1 MTIGVG
7 HESQGLY
14 YLSAPTTPI
23 ACSAVESSHI
33 IHQRLGHPSLQKLH
47 LMVPS
52 LSKVSNLECESCQFG
67 KHARSFF
74 PDRVNKRAAS
84 PFALV
89 HSDIWGPS
97 RVVSCLGYQYFV
109 TFIDDFSRCTWIFLM
124 KNRSDIFSIFK
135 TFCSEINTQFGTN
148 IKILQSDNARE
159 YLSTSFQSFLASQRI
174 LHQTSCAHTP
184 QQNGVTER
192 KNLHLVETAHTILL
206 HNNVPPLF

>member
-1 MTIGVG
+1 VQDQSTGKTIGVG

-47 LMVPS
+47 RMVPS

-159 YLSTSFQSFLASQRI
+159 HLSTYF
-174 LHQTSCAHTP
+174 
-184 QQNGVTER
+184 
-192 KNLHLVETAHTILL
+192 
-206 HNNVPPLF
+206 